1 MWSGFY
7 SYNGRVDAPFVA
19 TLSVRSNKILLRRFH
34 VAVVDGPDR
43 GMSKT
48 SDDDELTVGTGA
60 GTTLRLSDRSVSRQ
74 HCVFRVCERGLELR
88 DLGSRNGTVVGEV
101 ELVRGI
107 ISSGTRVRIGKTT
120 LEITILA
127 DLIAQPLAEMDR
139 FEGLL
144 GGSPVMR
151 RMYPLLT
158 RCAQADATVLIHGE
172 TGTGK
177 ELVAEAIHSASAR
190 RDGPFVVVDCSAL
203 PRGLAESE
211 LFGHVRGAFTG
222 ADSTRIGAFELA
234 SGGTLFLDEIGELP
248 LRLQPLLLRALEK
261 RTIRPVGTNTVRE
274 VDVHVIAASHRD
286 LRVEV
291 NAKRFRSDLYY
302 RLNVVRV
309 YVPPL
314 RDRMGDIELLA
325 KHFWRMYRPDAPMPD
340 GLLDELVTQPWP
352 GNVRELRNAIERSCI
367 VGWQA
372 SETEARL
379 SHAQAKAQALHQWER
394 LWVKRLLAEH
404 GGNLTHAARAAQIG
418 RSHLRRLAQQYQI
431 ARTSASEDDKPA

>member
-1 MWSGFY
+1 
-7 SYNGRVDAPFVA
+7 VDATSVA
-19 TLSVRSNKILLRRFH
+19 TLSVHSDKVFVRRFH
-34 VAVVDGPDR
+34 ITVVEGRDR
-43 GMSKT
+43 GLATT

-60 GTTLRLSDRSVSRQ
+60 GATLRLSDRSVSRQ

-88 DLGSRNGTVVGEV
+88 DLGSKNGTVVGDVEV
-101 ELVRGI
+101 VRG
-107 ISSGTRVRIGKTT
+107 RIGSGAQVRVGNTT

-127 DLIAQPLAEMDR
+127 DMITQPLAKVDR

-144 GGSPVMR
+144 GGSTAMR
-151 RMYPLLT
+151 RMYPLLE
-158 RCAQADATVLIHGE
+158 RCAQGDATVLIHGE

-177 ELVAEAIHSASAR
+177 ELVAEAIHCGSAR

-203 PRGLAESE
+203 TPALAESE
-211 LFGHVRGAFTG
+211 LFGHIRGAFTG

-261 RTIRPVGTNTVRE
+261 RTIRPVGTNTYRE
-274 VDVHVIAASHRD
+274 VDVRVIAASHRD

-291 NAKRFRSDLYY
+291 NAKRFRSDLFY
-302 RLNVVRV
+302 RLNVLRV
-309 YVPPL
+309 HVPPL
-314 RDRMGDIELLA
+314 RDRAGDIELLA
-325 KHFWRMYRPDAPMPD
+325 KHFWRVYRPRGRMPD
-340 GLLDELVTQPWP
+340 GLLDELVSQPWP

-372 SETEARL
+372 SEADARL
-379 SHAQAKAQALHQWER
+379 SHAQAKAQALHEWER
-394 LWVKRLLAEH
+394 LWVTRLLAEH
-404 GGNLTHAARAAQIG
+404 GGNLTHAARAARIG

-431 ARTSASEDDKPA
+431 ARTPVSIDDDEPG